1 MTRNMHAKK
10 PKIVRMKS
18 WMEIVRYV
26 KEAVSVLDFY
36 QWRYVGTL
44 KKFNCELPT
53 SPGVYKVSDGEQD
66 YIGRA
71 IKKGGLRKRIKE
83 HIRKPHK
90 EWRTVGDKGRFKVYV
105 LEMQNDDDG
114 RLWSLIVEAVLIFSE
129 KPTLNRNGK
138 QNTVYLPDDL

>member
-18 WMEIVRYV
+18 WMKIVRYV

-53 SPGVYKVSDGEQD
+53 SPGV
-66 YIGRA
+66 
-71 IKKGGLRKRIKE
+71 KE